1 MTQRQAFI
9 ACGVCVLLAEVILT
23 ATLKLL
29 GADDETQASAYALFL
44 GFAGLSS
51 GLFMNR
57 YL

>member
-9 ACGVCVLLAEVILT
+9 ACGIGVLVAEIILT
-23 ATLKLL
+23 GALVLL
-29 GADDETQASAYALFL
+29 GADDETRASVYALFL
-44 GFAGLSS
+44 GFAALSS

>member
-9 ACGVCVLLAEVILT
+9 ACGICVLMAEIILAV
-23 ATLKLL
+23 TLKLL

-44 GFAGLSS
+44 GFAGLGS